1 MQATD
6 GVGSDTIAV
15 RVTVQ
20 DINDCQPMFV
30 EEEYRVAISENL
42 PSGSSVASV
51 RATDCDEGA
60 NAVLRYSIT
69 SGDVGIFEL
78 DCEYFNQAIICM

>member
-20 DINDCQPMFV
+20 DVNDCQPMFV
-30 EEEYRVAISENL
+30 EAEYRVDINENL
-42 PSGSSVASV
+42 PVGSRVGSV

-60 NAVLRYSIT
+60 NAVLRYSIAG
-69 SGDVGIFEL
+69 GDVGVFEL
-78 DCEYFNQAIICM
+78 DCEYFN